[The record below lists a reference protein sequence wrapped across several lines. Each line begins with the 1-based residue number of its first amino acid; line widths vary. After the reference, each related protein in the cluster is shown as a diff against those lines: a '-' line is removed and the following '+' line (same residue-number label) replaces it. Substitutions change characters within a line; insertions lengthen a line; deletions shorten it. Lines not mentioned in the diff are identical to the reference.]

1 MSKETILKKLTNP
14 SLQDLGEERL
24 REVAKQRGVRLR
36 GNMLGKDII
45 ERIENPTKHYTVE
58 NLKRLAKDSN
68 IKIRQGQTRQEII
81 DVLTNANVISPT
93 KKAEVS
99 NLGVMTTP
107 NTSLT
112 LIEKI
117 KKSKLKTPFEDLIA
131 YREYL
136 KHIRRGYLTVARLSK
151 LKRTLEKKERK
162 AREEILKKFIPVKSQ
177 SALKEFAIVYTIGRE
192 EDEETFKGFDAIT
205 FLNMAGITLVPLLK
219 KIKGIKVKLDFHCR
233 MEKEVLDFN
242 VIMPFQFHSDIE
254 LNLGATDEEEL
265 YEKMIGRIEEKIQ
278 TLLEED
284 SGWTFHSVIK
294 LEMHTVVYKPL
305 KGGSYIKLPKEIATK
320 KAVVNM
326 KNTKDDQC
334 FLWCILRALNPVK
347 RDKEIIDGTLKSKI
361 DTVNMGNI
369 HYPVALK
376 DVSKF
381 EKLNSDIAV
390 SVYTYDENYSVSPL
404 QVSKHVDRPYRIK
417 LLLISDENK
426 THYCLIENFSRLI
439 SSQASKHKGKAY
451 VCERCI
457 NAFTTENALKEH
469 EKHCTNKDCVHLK
482 MPAPG
487 STISFKRFEREQR
500 VPFVIYA
507 DFESLLNPISRC
519 KPNPEISSTTKYQK
533 HEPISFSYYIKCFED
548 TVCDLEPRTYT
559 GEDATKKFI
568 EWLEKDVKDISNIR
582 KRNMIFGE
590 KEADD
595 FNNANDC
602 WICKGELGPD
612 KVRDHCHFTGRY
624 RGAAH
629 NQCNL
634 KYRKPAFTPVFIHNL
649 TNYDAHL
656 FVKHLGYSEGDISCI
671 ANNDEKYISFSKQ
684 ITVGTYEKSVID
696 KDGDFYS
703 VEKPIHHTI
712 RFIDS
717 FRFMSTSLSKLVNNL
732 PETAFQNVG
741 KYYTREK
748 LDLIKRKGVYPYEY
762 MNSIERFKE
771 TGLPPKESFYSS
783 LNDEHISDED
793 YEHAKKVWNV
803 FGMESLED
811 YHELYNKTDTLLLA
825 DVFENFRNIC
835 SSNYGLDPAHYYT
848 SPGLAWDACLKI
860 TEVELELL
868 SDVDMLL
875 MIEKGIRGGVSMV
888 SKRFAKAN
896 NKYMG
901 EKFDREKGSRFIQY
915 LDANNLYDLAMSMK
929 LPTRGF
935 KWMNKRELDVWEK
948 VPSILEVDL
957 HYPER
962 LHDAHNDYPLAL
974 ESVECKRNIEKLIPT
989 LRDKKRYVL
998 HYETLKQYLAL
1009 GMELTCV
1016 HRGIKFEE
1024 SHWLK
1029 PYIDM
1034 NTALRAKAANEFE
1047 KDFFKL
1053 MNNSVFGKTMENIRN
1068 RKDIKLVSSRDKAI
1082 KYTAKPN
1089 FQHLKILSEDLVTI
1103 HMKRTSLTFN
1113 KPVYLG
1119 LSILDLSKTIMY
1131 EFHYDY
1137 IKPKYGD
1144 RVSLLYTDTDSLV
1157 YEIETEDFY
1166 KDISA
1171 DVMDRFDTSN
1181 YKPNHPSGIP
1191 TGCNKKVLGKF
1202 KDEKGGEYIE
1212 EFVALRAKL
1221 YSFKMIDGE
1230 ENKRCKGIKSGVVE
1244 KSIAHEDYKTC
1255 LFELK
1260 EQRRQMNVL
1269 RSYNH
1274 TIYTETVNKVAL
1286 SPFDDKRY
1294 ILKDNINTLA
1304 WGHHKIPADASSPM
1318 LLPRHKPSVLCVSS
1332 RIS

>member
-1 MSKETILKKLTNP
+1 MS
-14 SLQDLGEERL
+14 
-24 REVAKQRGVRLR
+24 
-36 GNMLGKDII
+36 GKDII

-81 DVLTNANVISPT
+81 DVLTNANVISPA

-107 NTSLT
+107 NTPLT

-162 AREEILKKFIPVKSQ
+162 VREGTLKKFIPRKSQ

-233 MEKEVLDFN
+233 MEKDVLDFI

-265 YEKMIGRIEEKIQ
+265 YEKMIGRIEENIQ
-278 TLLEED
+278 ALLEEG

-347 RDKEIIDGTLKSKI
+347 RDKEIIDSTLKSKI

-507 DFESLLNPISRC
+507 DFESLLKPISRC
-519 KPNPEISSTTKYQK
+519 EPNPEISSTTKYQK

-548 TVCDLEPRTYT
+548 TVCNLEPRTYT
-559 GEDATKKFI
+559 GEDAIEKFI
-568 EWLEKDVKDISNIR
+568 ERLEKDVKDISNIR
-582 KRNMIFGE
+582 NRNMIFGE
-590 KEADD
+590 KEADV
-595 FNNANDC
+595 FNNATDC
-602 WICKGELGPD
+602 WICKGELGLD

-656 FVKHLGYSEGDISCI
+656 FVKHLGYSKGDISCI

-684 ITVGTYEKSVID
+684 ITVGTYEKSAID
-696 KDGDFYS
+696 KDGDLYS
-703 VEKPIHHTI
+703 VEKSIHHTI

-732 PETAFQNVG
+732 PETAFQNVR
-741 KYYTREK
+741 KCYTREK

-803 FGMESLED
+803 FGVESLKD

-888 SKRFAKAN
+888 SK
-896 NKYMG
+896 
-901 EKFDREKGSRFIQY
+901 
-915 LDANNLYDLAMSMK
+915 
-929 LPTRGF
+929 
-935 KWMNKRELDVWEK
+935 
-948 VPSILEVDL
+948 
-957 HYPER
+957 
-962 LHDAHNDYPLAL
+962 
-974 ESVECKRNIEKLIPT
+974 
-989 LRDKKRYVL
+989 
-998 HYETLKQYLAL
+998 
-1009 GMELTCV
+1009 
-1016 HRGIKFEE
+1016 
-1024 SHWLK
+1024 
-1029 PYIDM
+1029 
-1034 NTALRAKAANEFE
+1034 
-1047 KDFFKL
+1047 
-1053 MNNSVFGKTMENIRN
+1053 
-1068 RKDIKLVSSRDKAI
+1068 
-1082 KYTAKPN
+1082 
-1089 FQHLKILSEDLVTI
+1089 
-1103 HMKRTSLTFN
+1103 
-1113 KPVYLG
+1113 
-1119 LSILDLSKTIMY
+1119 
-1131 EFHYDY
+1131 
-1137 IKPKYGD
+1137 
-1144 RVSLLYTDTDSLV
+1144 
-1157 YEIETEDFY
+1157 
-1166 KDISA
+1166 
-1171 DVMDRFDTSN
+1171 
-1181 YKPNHPSGIP
+1181 
-1191 TGCNKKVLGKF
+1191 
-1202 KDEKGGEYIE
+1202 
-1212 EFVALRAKL
+1212 
-1221 YSFKMIDGE
+1221 
-1230 ENKRCKGIKSGVVE
+1230 
-1244 KSIAHEDYKTC
+1244 
-1255 LFELK
+1255 
-1260 EQRRQMNVL
+1260 
-1269 RSYNH
+1269 
-1274 TIYTETVNKVAL
+1274 
-1286 SPFDDKRY
+1286 
-1294 ILKDNINTLA
+1294 
-1304 WGHHKIPADASSPM
+1304 
-1318 LLPRHKPSVLCVSS
+1318 
-1332 RIS
+1332 

>member
-1 MSKETILKKLTNP
+1 MSDYNRLKIQDLRQIAKEKGLLRPDRDKKKDLIARIEKGRQLSDYSKKVLLEQAQNIGLKANTQMSKEAILKKLTTP

-36 GNMLGKDII
+36 GNMSDKDII

-107 NTSLT
+107 NTPLT

-117 KKSKLKTPFEDLIA
+117 KKSKPKTPFEDLIA

-136 KHIRRGYLTVARLSK
+136 KHIRREYLTVARLSK

-162 AREEILKKFIPVKSQ
+162 AREEALKKFIPRKSQ
-177 SALKEFAIVYTIGRE
+177 SGLREFAIVYTIGMTGNSMVLCMFGCP
-192 EDEETFKGFDAIT
+192 DFWGYDAYT
-205 FLNMAGITLVPLLK
+205 FLNTARLTLVPLLEK
-219 KIKGIKVKLDFHCR
+219 NKGIKVKLDFHCN
-233 MEKEVLDFN
+233 MIKQEKEGPRIERFE
-242 VIMPFQFHSDIE
+242 FHSDIE
-254 LNLGATDEEEL
+254 LNLNGTDERDL
-265 YEKMIGRIEEKIQ
+265 YEKMIDRIEEKIQ
-278 TLLEED
+278 HLQDED
-284 SGWTFHSVIK
+284 SGWRFHSVVG
-294 LEMHTVVYKPL
+294 LEMYTVVYKPL

-390 SVYTYDENYSVSPL
+390 SVYTYDENYSVGPL

-439 SSQASKHKGKAY
+439 SSQASKHKGKVY

-469 EKHCTNKDCVHLK
+469 EKHCMNKDCVHLK

-487 STISFKRFEREQR
+487 STISFKRFERGQR

-507 DFESLLNPISRC
+507 DFESLLKPISRC
-519 KPNPEISSTTKYQK
+519 DPNPEISSTTKYQK
-533 HEPISFSYYIKCFED
+533 HELISFSYYIKCFED

-559 GEDATKKFI
+559 GEDATEKFI
-568 EWLEKDVKDISNIR
+568 EWIEKDVKYISNIR
-582 KRNMIFGE
+582 KRKVIFGE
-590 KEADD
+590 KEVDD
-595 FNNANDC
+595 FNNATDC
-602 WICKGELGPD
+602 WICKGELGLD

-656 FVKHLGYSEGDISCI
+656 FVKHLGYNEGDISCI

-684 ITVGTYEKSVID
+684 ITVGTYEKSAID

-717 FRFMSTSLSKLVNNL
+717 FRFMSTSLSKLLNNL

-771 TGLPPKESFYSS
+771 TGLPTKESFYSS

-793 YEHAKKVWNV
+793 YGHAKKVWNV

-875 MIEKGIRGGVSMV
+875 MIEKGIRWGVSMV

-901 EKFDREKGSRFIQY
+901 EKFDREKGFRFIQY
-915 LDANNLYDLAMSMK
+915 LDANNLYGLAMSMK

-935 KWMNKRELDVWEK
+935 KWMNKRELNVWEK

-957 HYPER
+957 HYPKR
-962 LHDAHNDYPLAL
+962 LHDAHNDYPLT
-974 ESVECKRNIEKLIPT
+974 P
-989 LRDKKRYVL
+989 
-998 HYETLKQYLAL
+998 
-1009 GMELTCV
+1009 
-1016 HRGIKFEE
+1016 
-1024 SHWLK
+1024 
-1029 PYIDM
+1029 
-1034 NTALRAKAANEFE
+1034 
-1047 KDFFKL
+1047 
-1053 MNNSVFGKTMENIRN
+1053 
-1068 RKDIKLVSSRDKAI
+1068 
-1082 KYTAKPN
+1082 
-1089 FQHLKILSEDLVTI
+1089 
-1103 HMKRTSLTFN
+1103 
-1113 KPVYLG
+1113 
-1119 LSILDLSKTIMY
+1119 
-1131 EFHYDY
+1131 
-1137 IKPKYGD
+1137 
-1144 RVSLLYTDTDSLV
+1144 
-1157 YEIETEDFY
+1157 
-1166 KDISA
+1166 
-1171 DVMDRFDTSN
+1171 
-1181 YKPNHPSGIP
+1181 
-1191 TGCNKKVLGKF
+1191 
-1202 KDEKGGEYIE
+1202 
-1212 EFVALRAKL
+1212 
-1221 YSFKMIDGE
+1221 
-1230 ENKRCKGIKSGVVE
+1230 
-1244 KSIAHEDYKTC
+1244 
-1255 LFELK
+1255 
-1260 EQRRQMNVL
+1260 
-1269 RSYNH
+1269 
-1274 TIYTETVNKVAL
+1274 
-1286 SPFDDKRY
+1286 
-1294 ILKDNINTLA
+1294 
-1304 WGHHKIPADASSPM
+1304 
-1318 LLPRHKPSVLCVSS
+1318 
-1332 RIS
+1332 